1 MKAPTQIK
9 RALKCLAGEWEEH
22 MCTSCVYRKAQDCRR
37 EAMQDV
43 QAYIA
48 LLEKGAAKTRTGREG
63 RVRTVYLYTIKNQSG
78 ETVCKDATVR
88 EAMQAMGYEEPSAIL
103 YMLKKYESGK
113 AQGYTITRRK
123 GIVGE
128 QLLPEERT
136 PYFVYKVTGRDGT
149 EIARNINRK
158 DLAVFLGMTIKGV
171 QSMFHAARKRGQGDR
186 VEYKSYII
194 ECKRTARGEK
204 YYPQEAK
211 NEQGD
216 PDWAA
221 GG

>member
-22 MCTSCVYRKAQDCRR
+22 MCAGCVYRSENDCRR

-43 QAYIA
+43 QAYIE
-48 LLEKGAAKTRTGREG
+48 LLEKSAAKTRTGREG

-78 ETVCKDATVR
+78 GTICRDATVR
-88 EAMQAMGYEEPSAIL
+88 EAMQAMGYEEPAAIL

-128 QLLPEERT
+128 QLMPEERM
-136 PYFVYKVTGRDGT
+136 PYFVYKITDRDGT
-149 EIARNINRK
+149 EIARDINAK
-158 DLAVFLGMTIKGV
+158 DLAKHIGLTPDGV
-171 QSMFHAARKRGQGDR
+171 GSMFFAARKRGQGDR
-186 VEYKSYII
+186 AEYKGYII
-194 ECKRTARGEK
+194 ERKRTARGERRFPK
-204 YYPQEAK
+204 EEK

-216 PDWAA
+216 AGRAA